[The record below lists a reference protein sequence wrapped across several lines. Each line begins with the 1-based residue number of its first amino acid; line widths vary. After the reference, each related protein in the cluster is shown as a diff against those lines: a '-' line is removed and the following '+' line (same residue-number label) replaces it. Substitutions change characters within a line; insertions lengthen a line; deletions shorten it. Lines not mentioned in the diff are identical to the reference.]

1 MPDQIDI
8 NSDTWRE
15 IEKRLTLRIE
25 NQRTLLEAH
34 MLATEE
40 TEYARG
46 KIAAY
51 KEILKFPTAAK
62 PSFDG

>member
-1 MPDQIDI
+1 MFNQIDI

-15 IEKRLTLRIE
+15 IERRLLHRIE
-25 NQRTLLEAH
+25 IQRTLLESH
-34 MLATEE
+34 MLDSTQ

-51 KEILKFPTAAK
+51 REILKFPTAK
-62 PSFDG
+62 PSIDG